1 MLHKSDAS
9 HLSRFS
15 KILTHTYMC
24 VYVYLT
30 VSGEVSVVG
39 VGEDEGGGEEG
50 MEGIVQRVYTVRLFN
65 LNCFAG
71 AVASCNDET
80 KANNCNNFAQCA
92 SVSVCPAPSLHPL
105 EHLSSSQTLALLS
118 LALPVAITFIPPVC
132 PPTLAPPPNP
142 APLSAF
148 SPLSSRLSRS
158 TAKHFPLHFRRNVPQ
173 SCK

>member
-9 HLSRFS
+9 DLSRFS
-15 KILTHTYMC
+15 KILTHIYVGIC

-39 VGEDEGGGEEG
+39 VGEGEKG
-50 MEGIVQRVYTVRLFN
+50 RGIVQRVYTVRLFN

-92 SVSVCPAPSLHPL
+92 SVSVCPAPCEPL
-105 EHLSSSQTLALLS
+105 PSPHLRPRRASEQQ
-118 LALPVAITFIPPVC
+118 PNFGIVVFGVACGNHFRSPVC
-132 PPTLAPPPNP
+132 PPTLAPPSSP

-158 TAKHFPLHFRRNVPQ
+158 TAKHFRRNVPQ

>member
-1 MLHKSDAS
+1 
-9 HLSRFS
+9 
-15 KILTHTYMC
+15 MC

-92 SVSVCPAPSLHPL
+92 SVSVCPAPSLRPTFAPV

-118 LALPVAITFIPPVC
+118 LALPVAITFVPPF
-132 PPTLAPPPNP
+132 AH
-142 APLSAF
+142 PLWHLLPILLLCLRF
-148 SPLSSRLSRS
+148 LRFL
-158 TAKHFPLHFRRNVPQ
+158 LD
-173 SCK
+173 

>member
-9 HLSRFS
+9 DLSRFS
-15 KILTHTYMC
+15 KILTHIYVGIC

-39 VGEDEGGGEEG
+39 VGEGEKWR
-50 MEGIVQRVYTVRLFN
+50 GIVQRVYTVRLFN

-92 SVSVCPAPSLHPL
+92 SVSVCLAPSLHPL

-118 LALPVAITFIPPVC
+118 LALPVAITFVPPVC

>member
-1 MLHKSDAS
+1 MWVYVG
-9 HLSRFS
+9 
-15 KILTHTYMC
+15 IC

-39 VGEDEGGGEEG
+39 VGECEGGGR
-50 MEGIVQRVYTVRLFN
+50 GIVQRVYTVRLFN

-92 SVSVCPAPSLHPL
+92 SVSVCPAPSLHPTFAPL

-118 LALPVAITFIPPVC
+118 LALPVAITFVPPVF
-132 PPTLAPPPNP
+132 PPTLAPPPYP

>member
-1 MLHKSDAS
+1 
-9 HLSRFS
+9 
-15 KILTHTYMC
+15 MC

-39 VGEDEGGGEEG
+39 VGERKGGRKGG
-50 MEGIVQRVYTVRLFN
+50 GIVQRVYTVRLFN

-92 SVSVCPAPSLHPL
+92 SVSVCPAPCEPLPAPSLYPL

-118 LALPVAITFIPPVC
+118 LALPVAITFVPPF
-132 PPTLAPPPNP
+132 AH
-142 APLSAF
+142 PLWHLLPILLLCLRF
-148 SPLSSRLSRS
+148 LRFL
-158 TAKHFPLHFRRNVPQ
+158 LD
-173 SCK
+173 